1 MKIEITGTPQ
11 TRSGR
16 SQAGRDYS
24 ITTQQA
30 YLHNGEP
37 YPTQMKI
44 QVENE
49 MNAYAKG
56 MYQVPF
62 TSENFYVDKYGSLT
76 VARNLKLN
84 PVHSSEK
91 PKVVNS

>member
-1 MKIEITGTPQ
+1 MKIEITGRPQ

-16 SQAGRDYS
+16 SQGGRDYS

-30 YLHNGEP
+30 YLHNGNP
-37 YPTQMKI
+37 YPTEMKI

-49 MNAYAKG
+49 MNAYAVG
-56 MYQVPF
+56 MYELPVN
-62 TSENFYVDKYGSLT
+62 SDNFYVDKYGALA

-84 PVHSSEK
+84 PIREQEK
-91 PKVVNS
+91 KTA

>member
-1 MKIEITGTPQ
+1 MKIEITGSAQ

-16 SQAGRDYS
+16 SQGGRDYS

-30 YLHNGEP
+30 YLHNGNP
-37 YPTQMKI
+37 YPTEMKI

-56 MYQVPF
+56 MYDLPVN
-62 TSENFYVDKYGSLT
+62 SDNFYVDKYGALSL
-76 VARNLKLN
+76 ARNLKLI
-84 PVHSSEK
+84 PSTESIK
-91 PKVVNS
+91 KAI